1 MRIFL
6 GSSREASASG
16 LLRRVASW
24 IEACG
29 HTPLRWDDPGLFP
42 AGAYT
47 FPALRTLAQN
57 VDGAVFVFSE
67 DDHVWYRGDKVPQP
81 RDNVLIEYG
90 LFSATL
96 GESRVAIC
104 RSGSPRAA
112 TDLQGITCI
121 VISPTTLVRAE
132 IEIAEWLKRLE
143 APDPGTVSMEML
155 SSPFQAS
162 GKRSLFLKGTELVR
176 LAGHRVALV
185 AKTPIILMGPR
196 PYDGSSPPISYEQ
209 EQYSVY
215 WALIERS
222 SQGNAPDFLCV
233 ASRPCVLEDL
243 GSHKRSPLPGQMR
256 DRYLEISRR
265 SAAVMEG
272 SRMAFAWH
280 DNAAPMTFLVCDD
293 NFMIWF
299 KDGSGESV
307 WITAH
312 DEMIARALY
321 SHAQAIAGTRD
332 DQEIL
337 GDFDRASR

>member
-1 MRIFL
+1 M
-6 GSSREASASG
+6 
-16 LLRRVASW
+16 LRRVAGW

-42 AGAYT
+42 AGTYT
-47 FPALRTLAQN
+47 FAALRKLAQN
-57 VDGAVFVFSE
+57 VDGAVFLFSE
-67 DDHVWYRGDKVPQP
+67 DDHVWYRGDKLSQP

-104 RSGSPRAA
+104 RSGSPRSAS
-112 TDLQGITCI
+112 DLQGITFI
-121 VISPTTLVRAE
+121 AMSPATFVRAE
-132 IEIAEWLKRLE
+132 IEITEWLKRLE
-143 APDPGTVSMEML
+143 VPDSGSLSMEML

-176 LAGHRVALV
+176 NARHRVALV

-196 PYDGSSPPISYEQ
+196 PYDGSTPPISYEQ
-209 EQYSVY
+209 DQYSVY

-222 SQGNAPDFLCV
+222 SQGRAPDFLCV

-243 GSHKRSPLPGQMR
+243 RSNRNSLLLDQMR
-256 DRYLEISRR
+256 DRYMEITRKSAVAMDESRLT
-265 SAAVMEG
+265 
-272 SRMAFAWH
+272 FAWH
-280 DNAAPMTFLVCDD
+280 DDAAPMTFLVCDD

-312 DEMIARALY
+312 DEVIARALY
-321 SHAQAIAGTRD
+321 SHAQAIARTRD

-337 GDFDRASR
+337 GDFDQASR